1 MATLEQRA
9 DFPAWQQLQDQ
20 WNAVTRTLSSR
31 IEEIILALGGA
42 DPASRRALF
51 ILAGMIALV
60 LGMLLVRLL
69 RRARLR
75 SAVMRAELAR
85 VTRWPRFLGYGAAL
99 IFLGTLG
106 WWAAVAELASAT
118 LAPAVVSPDGH
129 RKTIQHYEGGIVQAI
144 HVHEG
149 DVVAVGDRLLTLDDT
164 QARAG
169 HRELRE
175 RYADLT
181 AQEAR
186 LLAEQDGRD
195 DIEFPAELLAMRD
208 IDARRVISDQTA
220 LLRSR
225 QATAKGREQ
234 ILNQRIRQV
243 EEEIAGLHDMIAAQ
257 DRQHELLAQELASV
271 EKLYKEGLERLPR
284 ILALQRAQAQIEAD
298 RASNR
303 ARVARDGQEIG
314 ETRMQLL
321 TMQEQERERMN
332 EEFTKVRSV
341 LAELRN
347 QVSAR
352 QDVLKRTVITA
363 PIAGTVM
370 NLKVT
375 TETGVVRAGDAILDI
390 VPGEAKLII
399 DAQLRPIDI
408 DNVHPG
414 MKARVLLTAYR
425 QRNLPQIHGVLR
437 SVSADSLVEDRT
449 GRAYFLAKVEVDP
462 DDLARLSDVR
472 LIPGMPAEVMI
483 FTGEQTLFEYV
494 ARPLAESVLKSFRDD

>member
-1 MATLEQRA
+1 MLEDLA
-9 DFPAWQQLQDQ
+9 ELPAWKQLESL
-20 WNAVTRTLSSR
+20 WT
-31 IEEIILALGGA
+31 EIIAVLSGLTEELVAALGA
-42 DPASRRALF
+42 TDPVSRRALLV
-51 ILAGMIALV
+51 IAIMLALAGV
-60 LGMLLVRLL
+60 FLLARLL
-69 RRARLR
+69 RHARR
-75 SAVMRAELAR
+75 STAAMRTDLAR
-85 VTRWPRFLGYGAAL
+85 VTRQPRFLGYAAAL

-106 WWAAVAELASAT
+106 WWATVAELASAT

-129 RKTIQHYEGGIVQAI
+129 RKTIQHLEGGIVQAI

-149 DVVAVGDRLLTLDDT
+149 DVVSVGDPLLTLDGT

-175 RYADLT
+175 RYADLV

-186 LLAEQDGRD
+186 LLAEQDDRAE
-195 DIEFPAELLAMRD
+195 IAFPAELTAMAD
-208 IDARRVISDQTA
+208 IDTRRVITDQTA
-220 LLRSR
+220 LLKSR

-234 ILNQRIRQV
+234 ILNQRVRQV

-257 DRQHELLAQELASV
+257 DRQLSLIGQELTDV
-271 EKLYKEGLERLPR
+271 EKLYKDGFERLPR
-284 ILALQRAQAQIEAD
+284 LLALQRGQAQIEAE

-303 ARVARDGQEIG
+303 ARVARNEQEIG
-314 ETRMQLL
+314 ETRMQVL
-321 TMQEQERERMN
+321 TMREQERERMN

-352 QDVLKRTVITA
+352 QDVLKRTEITA

-370 NLKVT
+370 NLRVT
-375 TETGVVRAGDAILDI
+375 TETGVIRAGDALLDI
-390 VPGEAKLII
+390 VPGKVKLII
-399 DAQLRPIDI
+399 DAQVRPIDI
-408 DNVHPG
+408 DNVRPG

-462 DDLARLSDVR
+462 ADLAGLSDVR

-483 FTGEQTLFEYV
+483 FTGEQTLLDYIV
-494 ARPLAESVLKSFRDD
+494 RPLTESVLKSFRDN

>member
-1 MATLEQRA
+1 MLEQPA
-9 DFPAWQQLQDQ
+9 AFPAWQPLQDQ
-20 WNAVTRTLSSR
+20 WNAFIQALSIR
-31 IEEIILALGGA
+31 VGELVHVLGA
-42 DPASRRALF
+42 EDPASRRAL
-51 ILAGMIALV
+51 IIVTAMVVLTIGLLLA
-60 LGMLLVRLL
+60 RLS
-69 RRARLR
+69 RRARRR

-85 VTRWPRFLGYGAAL
+85 VTRWPRFLGYGAAI
-99 IFLGTLG
+99 IFLGALG
-106 WWAAVAELASAT
+106 WWGTVAELASAT

-129 RKTIQHYEGGIVQAI
+129 RKTIQHLEGGIVQAI

-149 DVVAVGDRLLTLDDT
+149 DVVAVGDPLLTLDDT

-175 RYADLT
+175 RYADLL

-186 LLAEQDGRD
+186 LLAEKD
-195 DIEFPAELLAMRD
+195 DRAEIAFSAQLTAMRD
-208 IDARRVISDQTA
+208 VDIGRVIADQTA
-220 LLRSR
+220 LLASR

-257 DRQHELLAQELASV
+257 DRQLELIGEELTNV
-271 EKLYKEGLERLPR
+271 EKLYKEGFERLPR
-284 ILALQRAQAQIEAD
+284 LLALQRAQAQIEAE

-303 ARVARDGQEIG
+303 AQVARNEQEIG

-321 TMQEQERERMN
+321 TMREQERERMN
-332 EEFTKVRSV
+332 EEFTKVRGI

-347 QVSAR
+347 QMAAR
-352 QDVLKRTVITA
+352 QDVLKRTEITA

-370 NLKVT
+370 NLRVT
-375 TETGVVRAGDAILDI
+375 TETGVIRAGDALLDI
-390 VPGEAKLII
+390 VPGKAKLII
-399 DAQLRPIDI
+399 DAQLRPVDI

-425 QRNLPQIHGVLR
+425 QRNLPQIHGILR

-449 GRAYFLAKVEVDP
+449 GRAYFLAKVEVDQ

-483 FTGEQTLFEYV
+483 FTGEQSLLEYV
-494 ARPLAESVLKSFRDD
+494 ARPLAESVLKSFRDN